1 MFETQYSF
9 LTFHNFQD
17 KDKRSVNTTHISNM
31 VNSNGK
37 DLANVFYDV
46 SHFQN
51 DEKLKYLA
59 LTVFKEQRENLKDTL
74 EHYYNKDEEAQEK
87 VSEKY
92 LYSLLRKNSK
102 VSDIVQDRKISNC
115 IAYNFDNVK
124 DAIKSEKLKI
134 LREKVD
140 KIAKS
145 RIQSILK
152 LNGNFDFEN
161 TGHFWYPPGGYM
173 GWHTN
178 NRNPGWRFYITYVDK
193 PGNSFFRYRDPR
205 SKEIITIYDKQWNF
219 RLFKVSLDKPLWHA
233 VYSNT
238 HRFSIG
244 YTIKFD
250 D

>member
-1 MFETQYSF
+1 M
-9 LTFHNFQD
+9 D
-17 KDKRSVNTTHISNM
+17 
-31 VNSNGK
+31 NSTENNASS
-37 DLANVFYDV
+37 LFYDA
-46 SHFQN
+46 SHLQD
-51 DEKLKYLA
+51 DEILKNLA
-59 LTVFKEQRENLKDTL
+59 LTVFNSQRENLNDILKN
-74 EHYYNKDEEAQEK
+74 HYHEDKNAQDK

-92 LYSLLRKNSK
+92 LYSLLNKNTK

-124 DAIKSEKLKI
+124 DAIISEKLKH

-140 KIAKS
+140 EIAKL
-145 RIQSILK
+145 RIQEILK
-152 LNGNFDFEN
+152 LNGYFDFEN

-178 NRNPGWRFYITYVDK
+178 NRNPGWRFYISYVDK
-193 PGNSFFRYRDPR
+193 PGNSFFRYRDPI
-205 SKEIITIYDKQWNF
+205 SGEVITSYDKQWDF
-219 RLFKVSLDKPLWHA
+219 RLFKVSLDKSLWHA

-250 D
+250 E